1 LLLSIADNGRGLP
14 LNARIVE
21 MDGVANMRARIEKL
35 GGRFEMIGEAGRG
48 TTLRFHVPSK

>member
-14 LNARIVE
+14 LNARIME

-48 TTLRFHVPSK
+48 TTLRFHVPPK